1 MIKWKPLFKD
11 YYLGIF
17 VIGIIAYII
26 QEIPY
31 LVMPFINL
39 NNNPIMNME
48 KNYLL
53 LEILQ
58 NVFGILSIILLIFV
72 VKKDDKFFSIK
83 AINEKVYFILTL
95 SMIVINF
102 IGWIFYYAN
111 FHNGLIIVISQFA
124 AVPLYYLFIGLW
136 RKNYLLVFSSFI
148 FFIIHMINGCLN
160 FLI

>member
-72 VKKDDKFFSIK
+72 VKKDDKFF
-83 AINEKVYFILTL
+83 
-95 SMIVINF
+95 
-102 IGWIFYYAN
+102 FYKSY
-111 FHNGLIIVISQFA
+111 
-124 AVPLYYLFIGLW
+124 
-136 RKNYLLVFSSFI
+136 
-148 FFIIHMINGCLN
+148 
-160 FLI
+160 